1 MFELEKPLQK
11 SNFRRKLGKEF
22 YILKRKFDNL
32 ISKENFSKQYSENF
46 EINHSVFKHNSMILR
61 PLKDV
66 ETQNLACL
74 SLGCPMLS
82 PNFFKV
88 AEKYIDAS
96 KKPIILYAF
105 Y

>member
-66 ETQNLACL
+66 EMYLQHNKKKILNWQLQKLTTLL
-74 SLGCPMLS
+74 FIRTK
-82 PNFFKV
+82 FFLFG
-88 AEKYIDAS
+88 IW
-96 KKPIILYAF
+96 
-105 Y
+105 

>member
-11 SNFRRKLGKEF
+11 SNFRRKLGKEI

-66 ETQNLACL
+66 EMYLQHNKKRNLELAIAK
-74 SLGCPMLS
+74 M
-82 PNFFKV
+82 FKSIFLRS
-88 AEKYIDAS
+88 AI
-96 KKPIILYAF
+96 
-105 Y
+105 

>member
-46 EINHSVFKHNSMILR
+46 EINHPVFKHNSMILR

-66 ETQNLACL
+66 EMYLQHNKKRNLELAIAKINNTIIYPNEIF
-74 SLGCPMLS
+74 SL
-82 PNFFKV
+82 
-88 AEKYIDAS
+88 
-96 KKPIILYAF
+96 
-105 Y
+105 